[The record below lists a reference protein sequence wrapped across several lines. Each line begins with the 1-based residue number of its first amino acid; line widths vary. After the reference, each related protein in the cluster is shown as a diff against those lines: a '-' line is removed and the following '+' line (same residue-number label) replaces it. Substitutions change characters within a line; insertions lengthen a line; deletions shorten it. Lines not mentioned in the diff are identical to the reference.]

1 MSKALQLL
9 TGAVESAGVRVVAE
23 TNVTPAVVLYDA
35 ADKSPSLLDMLGV
48 RVYAR
53 VETADG
59 KLITSYGEP
68 VRFDPIAA
76 VLSAAV
82 IVSLSLLASAIVLR
96 IIK

>member
-1 MSKALQLL
+1 MAKALQLL
-9 TGAVESAGVRVVAE
+9 TSAVESAGVRIVAE

-35 ADKSPSLLDMLGV
+35 ADHSPSLLDLLGI

-68 VRFDPIAA
+68 VSFDPLAAA
-76 VLSAAV
+76 VAAAV
-82 IVSLSLLASAIVLR
+82 IVSLSMLLSAIALR
-96 IIK
+96 VIK